1 MSASL
6 DMMAYLGDTLKAVRL
21 QRRSDIEA
29 ARQASSGGAVDASAD
44 AIRRGV
50 SATRRVEQDSLAQQR
65 RAVKAKGAAEA
76 GVAKRTLKRLRQ
88 QGCIEGVV
96 TV

>member
-1 MSASL
+1 
-6 DMMAYLGDTLKAVRL
+6 MMAYLGDTLKAVRL
-21 QRRSDIEA
+21 QRRSDIET
-29 ARQASSGGAVDASAD
+29 ARQAASGGAVDASAD

-50 SATRRVEQDSLAQQR
+50 SATRRVEQDSLARQR